1 MMLDPES
8 CTLDDFRNMIRD
20 MDNLLVLSN
29 ETLIM
34 ACENGEYQSVLDLI
48 NLSADLNCNDGQPLK
63 KACESNNMKI
73 VSLLLENGA
82 FPNNYALDAACLNNN
97 CEMVEKLLEYG
108 CVPKGDSALTNAC
121 IVNNLDIAF
130 LLMGFGAK
138 PNIDTL
144 CICIEED
151 NIDILTLFIEHGLD
165 IQESNSF
172 ALQYAL
178 VMKRF
183 QIMQILVDNGANL
196 LDALDNILE

>member
-1 MMLDPES
+1 MLDPES
-8 CTLDDFRNMIRD
+8 CTLDDFRNIIRD

-29 ETLIM
+29 ETLVM
-34 ACENGEYQSVLDLI
+34 ACDNDDYQSVLDLI
-48 NLSADLNCNDGQPLK
+48 NLSADLNCNDGQPLY
-63 KACESNNMKI
+63 KACENNNMKI

-82 FPNNYALDAACLNNN
+82 IPNNDALDAACLNNN

-151 NIDILTLFIEHGLD
+151 NIDILTLFIEDGFD

>member
-1 MMLDPES
+1 
-8 CTLDDFRNMIRD
+8 

-29 ETLIM
+29 ETLVM
-34 ACENGEYQSVLDLI
+34 ACDNDDYQSVLDLI
-48 NLSADLNCNDGQPLK
+48 NLSADLNCNDGQPLN
-63 KACESNNMKI
+63 KACENNNMKI

-82 FPNNYALDAACLNNN
+82 IPNNDALDAACLNNN

-108 CVPKGDSALTNAC
+108 CIPKGDNALTNAC
-121 IVNNLDIAF
+121 IVNNLEIAF

-151 NIDILTLFIEHGLD
+151 NLDILTLLIEHGLD

-178 VMKRF
+178 KFKRF
-183 QIMQILVDNGANL
+183 KIIQYLVDNGADL
-196 LDALDNILE
+196 LVALDQILE